1 MTRPRPRSRSC
12 WGVWIMA
19 DTPVGRGDP
28 LDVLRRATPARV
40 ALGRAGQGLP
50 TAPMLAFQ
58 LAHARARDAVHAE
71 LDPERMIKALARP
84 AIVVSSAATDR
95 AAYLADPNLG
105 RRLAPGT
112 PALPWGEYDLAIV
125 VADGLSATAVHAH
138 AAPVTEALLARL
150 ADLPIAPMVVAR
162 QARVAIGDPIG
173 EGLGARLVVVL
184 IGERPGLSAADSLG
198 AYLTWGP
205 RPGRRDSERN
215 CVSNIREPGGL
226 GPAQA
231 ADKIAWLV
239 REALRLGFTG
249 VDLKDREE
257 IVPRLDLAGA
267 RASAT
272 RRIFRGDPGL

>member
-1 MTRPRPRSRSC
+1 
-12 WGVWIMA
+12 MA

-58 LAHARARDAVHAE
+58 LAHARARDAVRAE
-71 LDPERMIKALARP
+71 LDPERMIRALARP
-84 AIVVSSAATDR
+84 AIVVSSAAADR

-125 VADGLSATAVHAH
+125 VADGLSATALHAH
-138 AAPVTEALLARL
+138 AAPVAAALLARL
-150 ADLPIAPMVVAR
+150 ADLRIAPMVVAR

-173 EGLGARLVVVL
+173 QGLGARLVVVL

-198 AYLTWGP
+198 AYLTWDP

-226 GPAQA
+226 APAPA

-239 REALRLGFTG
+239 RAALRLGFTG

-267 RASAT
+267 RPSGA
-272 RRIFRGDPGL
+272 RRIFRSDPGL